1 MASKRSAPSAGITA
15 LSLHD
20 GGALPVLG
28 QGTWRMGE
36 RASERQRE
44 IAALTLGIDLG
55 MTLLDTAEMYGEGGA
70 EEIVAAAIDSRRDDV
85 TIVTKVYPHN
95 ASAKGTIAACE
106 RSLARL
112 RIERIDL
119 YLLHWRGRYPLAE
132 TIGAFEKLR
141 AAGKIAAWGVSNFDR
156 DDMAELES
164 VPDGGNC
171 TANQVLYNLTQR
183 GIEWDLLPWCR
194 ERRIAV
200 MAYSPLD
207 QAGRLLKSKALSAI
221 ASRHGATTAQVA
233 LAWLLSQSAVA
244 SIPKAATEAHVRA
257 NRAAA
262 DIQLSPAD
270 LAEID
275 AAFPPPARKVPLA
288 MT

>member
-1 MASKRSAPSAGITA
+1 
-15 LSLHD
+15 
-20 GGALPVLG
+20 
-28 QGTWRMGE
+28 MGE

-44 IAALTLGIDLG
+44 IAALKLGLGLGLTLI
-55 MTLLDTAEMYGEGGA
+55 DTAEMYGEGGA
-70 EEIVAAAIDSRRDDV
+70 EEIVAAAIDGRRGDT

-112 RIERIDL
+112 GIERIDL

-132 TIGAFEKLR
+132 TVGAFEKLR

-164 VPDGGNC
+164 VPDAKHC
-171 TANQVLYNLTQR
+171 AANQVLYNLAQR

-194 ERRIAV
+194 ERRIPV
-200 MAYSPLD
+200 MAYCPLD

-221 ASRHGATTAQVA
+221 AARHGATAAQIA
-233 LAWLLSQSAVA
+233 LAWLLAQSGVV
-244 SIPKAATEAHVRA
+244 SIPKAANEAHVRA

-270 LAEID
+270 FAAID
-275 AAFPPPARKVPLA
+275 GAFPPPARKMPLA